1 MTVARFDG
9 VMAAMDET
17 LRSGTG
23 KTKQQLT
30 GEISL
35 TFNDLLLKAHID
47 PSVVRLMRN
56 QDASADP
63 GRTPFAL
70 WRNNPVDFVAYQS
83 RQSLRAER
91 QLKNS
96 RCWASFV
103 VTPSGE
109 TLLTDIYSVRYL
121 GLGTNDLPAVHR
133 TGTIDQAGEY
143 ILFDL
148 TPLETFA
155 GMRGR
160 VVVEWGSGFLA
171 WIQRA
176 DRQNKTIIEVR
187 REYEEEQFP
196 GFGEWVLNLS
206 DVPKLPGTWVSV
218 LKASRGIYL
227 LSCPRTG
234 EHYVGSATG
243 QEGFLG
249 RWLTYFADGHGGNIR
264 LIDREPSNYRIAVLE
279 VAGSEQS
286 TIEVLAAEQRWMRKL
301 QGALNSA
308 KPTRPTA
315 PT

>member
-1 MTVARFDG
+1 
-9 VMAAMDET
+9 MAAMDET
-17 LRSGTG
+17 LRLRTSKAG
-23 KTKQQLT
+23 QQLT

-47 PSVVRLMRN
+47 PSVVRLMRH

-63 GRTPFAL
+63 GRTPFSL
-70 WRNNPVDFVAYQS
+70 WRNSPADFVAYQS

-91 QLKNS
+91 QLKDS
-96 RCWASFV
+96 RYWASFV

-133 TGTIDQAGEY
+133 AAAVDSAGTY
-143 ILFDL
+143 VLFDL

-160 VVVEWGSGFLA
+160 VVVEWGSGFLD

-187 REYEEEQFP
+187 RECEEEQFP
-196 GFGEWVLNLS
+196 GFGDLVLNLS
-206 DVPKLPGTWVSV
+206 DVPKLPATWVSV

-227 LSCPRTG
+227 LTCPHTG
-234 EHYVGSATG
+234 EHYVGSASG
-243 QEGFLG
+243 QDGFYQ
-249 RWLTYFADGHGGNIR
+249 RWREYFETGHGHNIR
-264 LIDREPSNYRIAVLE
+264 LKSREPSNCRMHLE
-279 VAGSEQS
+279 VAGSE
-286 TIEVLAAEQRWMRKL
+286 RWVF
-301 QGALNSA
+301 
-308 KPTRPTA
+308 
-315 PT
+315 